1 MHIQNNTVLTPFN
14 TDSLTSFK
22 NIGSTIQKV
31 TNACSGYNNAI
42 SSSVANGNAWAT
54 TVGAQ
59 NSNLGDYL
67 KSLNGAKASMKG
79 YIGYLAGAKLETLA
93 LQAGTVLLNAGLSFM
108 ATLIVNKLVGAYQKH
123 QQGLKDAA
131 DAAKQA
137 ATDFE
142 SAKTQMEEFAQSY
155 HDLGDS
161 AEWDTTSTEKAK
173 SLQEQ
178 ILELFK
184 GQSSEM
190 DELLDKIDLA
200 NGKYEEQKQIL
211 SDIAVQNAKD
221 KQSDLEANKINAMR
235 DAQGTIGW
243 VDKFIGNT
251 GRYGELHGKEAEQ
264 AKYLANKGIGS
275 AYGTDRRSDYNLGDF
290 DYSKVNDVVA
300 AYEKAGEAVAAL
312 QEKYTDE
319 ELAESSLYNSL
330 TSLKGALEDNVN
342 TYKDALSAYQDNEA
356 VIAVGE
362 ALKTANIDSKES
374 FDDFVESVIESE
386 DANDDYAD
394 KIREVAESAYP
405 EYADAADE
413 AADANSNFGDSAKD
427 VNIDEL
433 WQNVNSQIDSIQ
445 SAYNSLTSA
454 IDEYNQYGALS
465 MDTLQS
471 LLTLDDQYLACLID
485 QNGQL
490 SLNMQSFQS
499 VANARLND
507 AKATAVQQAMEE
519 LNTIAQNNEI
529 STAGGAATALA
540 NKGVVIDTL
549 AAQYKN
555 LGDWAGYAA
564 KAEALADAYGKAAA
578 VDADAADA
586 VMSGL
591 NAKFALIDSTMAQIQ
606 SSAAGAGKALGGYGN
621 AAKGA
626 GGSSGGAA
634 KQVDE
639 LTDSLNKQ
647 KDAIEETKKALEE
660 QQNQLKIYGQAAVD
674 ELEKR
679 IDALNDEKDAQDDAF
694 DKEKERLKDEQELK
708 DDAFDKEKKR
718 IKAEKDLQDKLYK
731 KQKEE
736 LQNQKKLQDDIY
748 QKQID
753 ALKEKKEAL
762 QDANDEEDR
771 AIELAKLQ
779 AQVEQA
785 NSQRTKRVYEHDTGF
800 EWKVDESAVSDAQN
814 ALDDKQ
820 REWRRADAISAIEDE
835 IDAVE
840 KLKDTYDDQIDSEID
855 GIDAAKDA
863 YDEKIEDMLDKLDQ
877 EKEAFD
883 EMMEAQIAEIEARKD
898 AYDEAMNA
906 EIEKLEALKD
916 EWNDTLSLVGTSWD
930 EYQAKLAAAAEFQ
943 GMSLEQMAASHT
955 TYKDNVIANM
965 QAIGEADAQLA
976 AIEEQLTAAEEAK
989 NAATSSGTGSTGGAA
1004 GATNNYATAAD
1015 ALTAKLDDL
1024 STKIA
1029 ITGEQNNELK
1039 DREAELCDQLS
1050 NGNLTTSERVAVMD
1064 ELHDVQAKIAENE
1077 QVLTDLSAQYVEA
1090 IANETNVTVEY
1101 RQKQMDVLS
1110 ELADNYD
1117 INYGMIADTLNEY
1130 LSNLDTTTTTNEQQF
1145 NTIKQT
1151 ISLFAQSAKTDMA
1164 NAGTSMTTFQSTMT
1178 GALETCGG
1186 SVDTLI
1192 GKLGD
1197 LAQAAADAIQ
1207 AVANAKQAAAN
1218 ATSGTEGHA
1227 LGSQYIRRTGLAKV
1241 DEEGPEIVVRHGGSN
1256 GRYTYLER
1264 GDSVIPASYSK
1275 NLWDMGANPAEWF
1288 ERQYNKFNRMDT
1300 SKAVYTGGD
1309 TSYSISVGDIVISNP
1324 IANSD
1329 DLARGLKQN
1338 LPASFM
1344 QAVGVRI

>member
-1 MHIQNNTVLTPFN
+1 MVLTPFN

-142 SAKTQMEEFAQSY
+142 SAKTQVEEFAQSY
-155 HDLGDS
+155 RDLGDS

-235 DAQGTIGW
+235 DAQGTIGL

-264 AKYLANKGIGS
+264 AKYLASKGIGS

-413 AADANSNFGDSAKD
+413 AADANSNFGDSTKD
-427 VNIDEL
+427 VNLDEVWSNL
-433 WQNVNSQIDSIQ
+433 NSQIDSIQ

-540 NKGVVIDTL
+540 NKGAVIDTL

-779 AQVEQA
+779 DQLEQA
-785 NSQRTKRVYEHDTGF
+785 RSQRTKRVYEHDTGF

-1145 NTIKQT
+1145 NAIKQT

>member
-42 SSSVANGNAWAT
+42 SSSVANGNALVT
-54 TVGAQ
+54 TVGTQ

-155 HDLGDS
+155 RDLGDS

-190 DELLDKIDLA
+190 DDLLDKIDLA
-200 NGKYEEQKQIL
+200 NGKYEKQKQIL
-211 SDIAVQNAKD
+211 NDIALQNAKD
-221 KQSDLEANKINAMR
+221 ARSDLVTNKNNAKR
-235 DAQGTIGW
+235 DLENTVGPLGNKGDFTELRGDSKKYAQ
-243 VDKFIGNT
+243 
-251 GRYGELHGKEAEQ
+251 A
-264 AKYLANKGIGS
+264 LADAGIGS
-275 AYGTDRRSDYNLGDF
+275 AYGNGRDYYLGDF
-290 DYSKVNDVVA
+290 DFSKAQDVLA
-300 AYEKAGEAVAAL
+300 AYDKLNQAIEYLNNNFEDADFS
-312 QEKYTDE
+312 QDE
-319 ELAESSLYNSL
+319 LWNGLVSM
-330 TSLKGALEDNVN
+330 KGTLEDNVN
-342 TYKDALSAYQDNEA
+342 EYQAALDAMNQNDA
-356 VIAVGE
+356 IIKVGE
-362 ALKTANIDSKES
+362 ALQKTTIDSKEAFEEFKDS
-374 FDDFVESVIESE
+374 LVEGKNYS
-386 DANDDYAD
+386 DDYKQAILD
-394 KIREVAESAYP
+394 VANGAFP

-519 LNTIAQNNEI
+519 LNTIAQSNEI
-529 STAGGAATALA
+529 STAGGAAGALA
-540 NKGVVIDTL
+540 NKGAVIDTL

-591 NAKFALIDSTMAQIQ
+591 NAKFALIDSTMSQIQ

-779 AQVEQA
+779 DQLEQA
-785 NSQRTKRVYEHDTGF
+785 RSQRTKRVYEHDTGF

-855 GIDAAKDA
+855 GIDKAKDA

-1004 GATNNYATAAD
+1004 GATNNYATAAE

-1029 ITGEQNNELK
+1029 LTGEQNNELK

-1090 IANETNVTVEY
+1090 IANETNVTVDY
-1101 RQKQMDVLS
+1101 RQQQMDILS
-1110 ELADNYD
+1110 QMADNYD
-1117 INYGMIADTLNEY
+1117 INYGLVADTLNEY
-1130 LSNLDTTTTTNEQQF
+1130 LGNLDTTVTTNEQQF
-1145 NTIKQT
+1145 DAIKQT
-1151 ISLFAQSAKTDMA
+1151 ISLFAQNAKTDMA

-1178 GALETCGG
+1178 GALATCGG

-1241 DEEGPEIVVRHGGSN
+1241 DEEGKEIIVRQGDSN

-1309 TSYSISVGDIVISNP
+1309 VSYSISVGDIVISNP

-1344 QAVGVRI
+1344 QAIGVRM

>member
-1 MHIQNNTVLTPFN
+1 MVLTPFTSSGVSDFIDDIKQAASAFGKYNAEQDNATLGSDDFYN
-14 TDSLTSFK
+14 T
-22 NIGSTIQKV
+22 I
-31 TNACSGYNNAI
+31 AE
-42 SSSVANGNAWAT
+42 ANVPLQT
-54 TVGAQ
+54 
-59 NSNLGDYL
+59 YL
-67 KSLNGAKASMKG
+67 KSLNGAEASMKG
-79 YIGYLAGAKLETLA
+79 YIGYLVGAKIETLA

-108 ATLIVNKLVGAYQKH
+108 ATLIINKIVGAYQDYK
-123 QQGLKDAA
+123 QGLKDAA
-131 DAAKQA
+131 DSAKQA

-190 DELLDKIDLA
+190 DDLLDKIDLA

-211 SDIAVQNAKD
+211 NDIALQNAKD
-221 KQSDLEANKINAMR
+221 KQSDLGQNLINAQR
-235 DAQGTIGW
+235 DAQKTIGFLSNKG
-243 VDKFIGNT
+243 DYTDLRGNSA
-251 GRYGELHGKEAEQ
+251 KEAH
-264 AKYLANKGIGS
+264 YLASQGIGS
-275 AYGTDRRSDYNLGDF
+275 SYGNGNRADFYLGDF
-290 DYSKVNDVVA
+290 DFSNIDDVVA
-300 AYEKAGEAVAAL
+300 AYDKVNSAIDTLVANYD
-312 QEKYTDE
+312 KE
-319 ELAESSLYNSL
+319 ELAESELYSSL
-330 TSLKGALEDNVN
+330 TSLKGQLEDNVN
-342 TYKDALSAYQDNEA
+342 AYKNALDAYQDNEA
-356 VIAVGE
+356 VVAVGD

-490 SLNMQSFQS
+490 SLNMQSFQN

-529 STAGGAATALA
+529 STAGGAASALA
-540 NKGVVIDTL
+540 NKGAVIDTL

-591 NAKFALIDSTMAQIQ
+591 NAKFALIDSTMSQIQ

-647 KDAIEETKKALEE
+647 KEAIEETKKALEE

-694 DKEKERLKDEQELK
+694 DKEKERIKNEQELK
-708 DDAFDKEKKR
+708 DAAFDKEKKR
-718 IKAEKDLQDKLYK
+718 LKAEKDLQDKLYK

-785 NSQRTKRVYEHDTGF
+785 KSQRTNRVYEHDTGF

-840 KLKDTYDDQIDSEID
+840 KL
-855 GIDAAKDA
+855 
-863 YDEKIEDMLDKLDQ
+863 
-877 EKEAFD
+877 
-883 EMMEAQIAEIEARKD
+883 
-898 AYDEAMNA
+898 
-906 EIEKLEALKD
+906 
-916 EWNDTLSLVGTSWD
+916 
-930 EYQAKLAAAAEFQ
+930 
-943 GMSLEQMAASHT
+943 
-955 TYKDNVIANM
+955 
-965 QAIGEADAQLA
+965 
-976 AIEEQLTAAEEAK
+976 
-989 NAATSSGTGSTGGAA
+989 
-1004 GATNNYATAAD
+1004 
-1015 ALTAKLDDL
+1015 
-1024 STKIA
+1024 
-1029 ITGEQNNELK
+1029 
-1039 DREAELCDQLS
+1039 
-1050 NGNLTTSERVAVMD
+1050 
-1064 ELHDVQAKIAENE
+1064 
-1077 QVLTDLSAQYVEA
+1077 
-1090 IANETNVTVEY
+1090 
-1101 RQKQMDVLS
+1101 
-1110 ELADNYD
+1110 
-1117 INYGMIADTLNEY
+1117 
-1130 LSNLDTTTTTNEQQF
+1130 
-1145 NTIKQT
+1145 
-1151 ISLFAQSAKTDMA
+1151 
-1164 NAGTSMTTFQSTMT
+1164 
-1178 GALETCGG
+1178 
-1186 SVDTLI
+1186 
-1192 GKLGD
+1192 
-1197 LAQAAADAIQ
+1197 
-1207 AVANAKQAAAN
+1207 
-1218 ATSGTEGHA
+1218 
-1227 LGSQYIRRTGLAKV
+1227 
-1241 DEEGPEIVVRHGGSN
+1241 
-1256 GRYTYLER
+1256 
-1264 GDSVIPASYSK
+1264 
-1275 NLWDMGANPAEWF
+1275 
-1288 ERQYNKFNRMDT
+1288 
-1300 SKAVYTGGD
+1300 
-1309 TSYSISVGDIVISNP
+1309 
-1324 IANSD
+1324 
-1329 DLARGLKQN
+1329 
-1338 LPASFM
+1338 
-1344 QAVGVRI
+1344 

>member
-155 HDLGDS
+155 RDLGDS

-235 DAQGTIGW
+235 DAQGTIGL

-264 AKYLANKGIGS
+264 AKYLASKGIGS

-413 AADANSNFGDSAKD
+413 AADANSNFGDSTKD
-427 VNIDEL
+427 VNLDEVWSNL
-433 WQNVNSQIDSIQ
+433 NSQIDSIQ

-540 NKGVVIDTL
+540 NKGAVIDTL

-679 IDALNDEKDAQDDAF
+679 IDALNDEKDAKDDAF

-779 AQVEQA
+779 DQLEQA
-785 NSQRTKRVYEHDTGF
+785 RSQRTKRVYEHDTGF

-1145 NTIKQT
+1145 NAIKQT

-1186 SVDTLI
+1186 SVDALI

>member
-59 NSNLGDYL
+59 NSNLGNYL

-155 HDLGDS
+155 RNLGDS
-161 AEWDTTSTEKAK
+161 AEWDTASTEKAK

-190 DELLDKIDLA
+190 DDLLDKIDLA

-235 DAQGTIGW
+235 DAQDTIGW

-413 AADANSNFGDSAKD
+413 AADANSNFGDSTKD
-427 VNIDEL
+427 VNLDEVWSNL
-433 WQNVNSQIDSIQ
+433 NSQIDSIQ

-540 NKGVVIDTL
+540 NKGAVIDTL

-591 NAKFALIDSTMAQIQ
+591 NAKFALIDSTMSQIQ

-855 GIDAAKDA
+855 GIDKAKDA

-883 EMMEAQIAEIEARKD
+883 EMMEDQIAEIEARKD

-965 QAIGEADAQLA
+965 HAIGEADAQLA

-1004 GATNNYATAAD
+1004 GATNNYATAAE

-1029 ITGEQNNELK
+1029 LTGEQNNELK

-1090 IANETNVTVEY
+1090 IANETNVTVDY
-1101 RQKQMDVLS
+1101 RQQQMDILS
-1110 ELADNYD
+1110 QMADNYD
-1117 INYGMIADTLNEY
+1117 INYGLVADTLNEY
-1130 LSNLDTTTTTNEQQF
+1130 LGNLDTTVTTNEQQF
-1145 NTIKQT
+1145 DAIKQT
-1151 ISLFAQSAKTDMA
+1151 ISLFAQNAKTDMA

-1178 GALETCGG
+1178 GALATCGG

-1241 DEEGPEIVVRHGGSN
+1241 DEEGKEIIVRQGDSN

-1309 TSYSISVGDIVISNP
+1309 VSYSISVGDIVISNP

-1344 QAVGVRI
+1344 QAIGVRM

>member
-1 MHIQNNTVLTPFN
+1 MVLTPFTSSGVSDFIDDIKQAASAFGKYNAEQDNATLGSDDFYN
-14 TDSLTSFK
+14 T
-22 NIGSTIQKV
+22 I
-31 TNACSGYNNAI
+31 AE
-42 SSSVANGNAWAT
+42 ANVPLQT
-54 TVGAQ
+54 
-59 NSNLGDYL
+59 YL
-67 KSLNGAKASMKG
+67 KSLNGAEASMKG
-79 YIGYLAGAKLETLA
+79 YIGYLVGAKIETLA

-108 ATLIVNKLVGAYQKH
+108 ATLIINKIVGAYQDYK
-123 QQGLKDAA
+123 QGLKDAA
-131 DAAKQA
+131 DSAKQA

-190 DELLDKIDLA
+190 DDLLDKIDLA

-211 SDIAVQNAKD
+211 NDIALQNAKD
-221 KQSDLEANKINAMR
+221 KQSDLGQNLINAQR
-235 DAQGTIGW
+235 DAQKTIGFLSNKG
-243 VDKFIGNT
+243 DYTDLRGNSA
-251 GRYGELHGKEAEQ
+251 KEAH
-264 AKYLANKGIGS
+264 YLASQGIGS
-275 AYGTDRRSDYNLGDF
+275 SYGNGNRADFYLGDF
-290 DYSKVNDVVA
+290 DFSNIDDVVA
-300 AYEKAGEAVAAL
+300 AYDKVNSAIDTLVANYD
-312 QEKYTDE
+312 KE
-319 ELAESSLYNSL
+319 ELAESELYSSL
-330 TSLKGALEDNVN
+330 TSLKGQLEDNVN
-342 TYKDALSAYQDNEA
+342 AYKNALDAYQDNEA
-356 VIAVGE
+356 VVAVGD

-490 SLNMQSFQS
+490 SLNMQSFQN

-507 AKATAVQQAMEE
+507 AKTTAVQQAMEE

-529 STAGGAATALA
+529 STAGGAASALA
-540 NKGVVIDTL
+540 NKGAVIDTL

-591 NAKFALIDSTMAQIQ
+591 NAKFALIDSTMSQIQ

-647 KDAIEETKKALEE
+647 KEAIEETKKALEE

-694 DKEKERLKDEQELK
+694 DKEKERIKNEQELK
-708 DDAFDKEKKR
+708 DAAFDKEKKR
-718 IKAEKDLQDKLYK
+718 LKAEKDLQDKLYK

-785 NSQRTKRVYEHDTGF
+785 KSQRTNRVYEHDTGF

-855 GIDAAKDA
+855 GIDKAKDA
-863 YDEKIEDMLDKLDQ
+863 YDEKIENMLDKLNQ

-883 EMMEAQIAEIEARKD
+883 EMMESQIAEIEARKD

-906 EIEKLEALKD
+906 EIEKLEVLKD

-976 AIEEQLTAAEEAK
+976 SIEEQLTAAEEAK
-989 NAATSSGTGSTGGAA
+989 NAATSSGAGSTGGAA

-1015 ALTAKLDDL
+1015 ALTAKLGDL
-1024 STKIA
+1024 AIQIA
-1029 ITGEQNNELK
+1029 TTGDQNDALK
-1039 DREAELCDQLS
+1039 EREAELLDQLS
-1050 NGNLTTSERVAVMD
+1050 SGTLGTIERKMALE
-1064 ELHDVQAKIAENE
+1064 ELDSVQAQIAANE
-1077 QVLTDLSAQYVEA
+1077 QTLSDLSAQYVEA
-1090 IANETNVTVEY
+1090 IANETNVTVGY
-1101 RQKQMDVLS
+1101 RQQQMDVLS

-1130 LSNLDTTTTTNEQQF
+1130 LSNLDTTTTTNEQKF
-1145 NTIKQT
+1145 DAIKQT
-1151 ISLFAQSAKTDMA
+1151 ISLFAQNAKTDMA

-1178 GALETCGG
+1178 GALQTCGG

-1192 GKLGD
+1192 GKLGN
-1197 LAQAAADAIQ
+1197 LAQAAANAIK

-1218 ATSGTEGHA
+1218 ASSGTEGHA

-1275 NLWDMGANPAEWF
+1275 NLWDLGANPAEWF

-1309 TSYSISVGDIVISNP
+1309 VSYSISVGDIVISNP

-1344 QAVGVRI
+1344 QAIGVRM

>member
-1 MHIQNNTVLTPFN
+1 MSAHSITNLVLTPF
-14 TDSLTSFK
+14 TSTGLEGFVSSIE
-22 NIGSTIQKV
+22 NA
-31 TNACSGYNNAI
+31 TNAFGKYNSEQDNATLGSDAFYDTLSG
-42 SSSVANGNAWAT
+42 T
-54 TVGAQ
+54 DE
-59 NSNLGDYL
+59 NLKSYL
-67 KSLNGAKASMKG
+67 KSLNGAEASMKG

-108 ATLIVNKLVGAYQKH
+108 ATLIINKIVGAYQDYK
-123 QQGLKDAA
+123 QGLKDAT
-131 DAAKQA
+131 DSAKQA

-155 HDLGDS
+155 CNLGDS

-190 DELLDKIDLA
+190 DDLLDKIDLA

-211 SDIAVQNAKD
+211 SDIALQNAKD
-221 KQSDLEANKINAMR
+221 KQSDLEANKINAIR
-235 DAQGTIGW
+235 DAQNTIGW

-251 GRYGELHGKEAEQ
+251 GRYGELYSKEAEQ
-264 AKYLANKGIGS
+264 AKYLASKGIGT
-275 AYGTDRRSDYNLGDF
+275 AYGTDKRSDYNLGNF

-356 VIAVGE
+356 VIAVGK

-394 KIREVAESAYP
+394 KIRDVAESAYP

-529 STAGGAATALA
+529 STAGGAASALA
-540 NKGVVIDTL
+540 NKGAVIDTL

-647 KDAIEETKKALEE
+647 KEAIEETKKALEE

-718 IKAEKDLQDKLYK
+718 LKAEKDLQDKLYK

-863 YDEKIEDMLDKLDQ
+863 YDEKIEDMLDKLEQ

-1004 GATNNYATAAD
+1004 GATNNYATAAE

-1090 IANETNVTVEY
+1090 IANETNVTVDY
-1101 RQKQMDVLS
+1101 RQQQMDILS
-1110 ELADNYD
+1110 QMADNYD
-1117 INYGMIADTLNEY
+1117 INYGLVADTLNEY
-1130 LSNLDTTTTTNEQQF
+1130 LGNLDTTVTTNEQQF
-1145 NTIKQT
+1145 NAIKQT

-1309 TSYSISVGDIVISNP
+1309 VSYSISVGDIVISNP

-1344 QAVGVRI
+1344 QAVGVRM

>member
-155 HDLGDS
+155 RNLGDS

-243 VDKFIGNT
+243 FDKFIGNT

-264 AKYLANKGIGS
+264 AKYLASKGIGS

-394 KIREVAESAYP
+394 KIRDVAESAYP

-413 AADANSNFGDSAKD
+413 AADANSNFGDSTKD
-427 VNIDEL
+427 VNLDEVWSNL
-433 WQNVNSQIDSIQ
+433 NSQIDSIQ

-540 NKGVVIDTL
+540 NKGAVIDTL

-779 AQVEQA
+779 DQLEQA
-785 NSQRTKRVYEHDTGF
+785 RSQRTKRVYEHDTGF

-965 QAIGEADAQLA
+965 QAIGEADAQLT

-989 NAATSSGTGSTGGAA
+989 NAATNSGTGSTGGAA
-1004 GATNNYATAAD
+1004 GATNNYATAAE

>member
-1 MHIQNNTVLTPFN
+1 MSAHSTTNLVLTPF
-14 TDSLTSFK
+14 TSTGLEDFVSSIE
-22 NIGSTIQKV
+22 NA
-31 TNACSGYNNAI
+31 TNAFGKYNSEQDNATLGSDAFYDTLSGTDE
-42 SSSVANGNAWAT
+42 SLKS
-54 TVGAQ
+54 
-59 NSNLGDYL
+59 YL
-67 KSLNGAKASMKG
+67 KSLNGAEASMKG

-108 ATLIVNKLVGAYQKH
+108 ATLIINKIVGAYQDYK
-123 QQGLKDAA
+123 QGLKDAA
-131 DAAKQA
+131 DSAKQA

-190 DELLDKIDLA
+190 DDLLDKIDLA

-211 SDIAVQNAKD
+211 NDIALQNAKD
-221 KQSDLEANKINAMR
+221 KQSDLGQNLINAQR
-235 DAQGTIGW
+235 DAQKTIGFLSNKG
-243 VDKFIGNT
+243 DYTDLRGNSA
-251 GRYGELHGKEAEQ
+251 KEAQ
-264 AKYLANKGIGS
+264 YLASQGIGS
-275 AYGTDRRSDYNLGDF
+275 SYGNGNRADFYLGDF
-290 DYSKVNDVVA
+290 DFSNIDDVVA
-300 AYEKAGEAVAAL
+300 AYDKVSSAIDTLVTNYD
-312 QEKYTDE
+312 KE
-319 ELAESSLYNSL
+319 ELAESELYSSLI
-330 TSLKGALEDNVN
+330 SLKGQLEDNVN
-342 TYKDALSAYQDNEA
+342 AYKNALDAYQDNEA
-356 VIAVGE
+356 VVAVGD
-362 ALKTANIDSKES
+362 ALKEANIDSKKS

-413 AADANSNFGDSAKD
+413 AADANSNFGDSTKD
-427 VNIDEL
+427 VNLDEVWSNL
-433 WQNVNSQIDSIQ
+433 NSQIDSIQ

-540 NKGVVIDTL
+540 NKGAVIDTL

-835 IDAVE
+835 IGAVE

-1151 ISLFAQSAKTDMA
+1151 ISLFAQNAKTDMA

>member
-54 TVGAQ
+54 TVGTQ

-142 SAKTQMEEFAQSY
+142 SAKTQMEEFAKSY
-155 HDLGDS
+155 NELGDS

-178 ILELFK
+178 ILDLFK
-184 GQSSEM
+184 DQSSEM
-190 DELLDKIDLA
+190 DGLLDKIDLA

-211 SDIAVQNAKD
+211 SDIALQNAKD
-221 KQSDLEANKINAMR
+221 KQSDLGQNLINAQR
-235 DAQGTIGW
+235 DAQSTIGFLSNKG
-243 VDKFIGNT
+243 DYTDLRGNSA
-251 GRYGELHGKEAEQ
+251 KEAR
-264 AKYLANKGIGS
+264 YLASQGIGS
-275 AYGTDRRSDYNLGDF
+275 SYGNGNRADFYLGDF
-290 DYSKVNDVVA
+290 DFSNIDDVVA
-300 AYEKAGEAVAAL
+300 AYDKVNSAIDTLVANYD
-312 QEKYTDE
+312 KE
-319 ELAESSLYNSL
+319 ELAESELYSSL
-330 TSLKGALEDNVN
+330 TSLKGQLEDNVN
-342 TYKDALSAYQDNEA
+342 AYKNALDAYQDNEA
-356 VIAVGE
+356 VIAVGD

-427 VNIDEL
+427 VDIDEL

-490 SLNMQSFQS
+490 SLNMQSFQD
-499 VANARLND
+499 VATARLND
-507 AKATAVQQAMEE
+507 AKATAVQQAMSE
-519 LNTIAQNNEI
+519 LHAIAENGEQ
-529 STAGGAATALA
+529 TAANGAMGALSA
-540 NKGVVIDTL
+540 KGAVVDQL
-549 AAQYKN
+549 AACYKN
-555 LGDWAGYAA
+555 LGDWAAYAA
-564 KAEALADAYGKAAA
+564 QNEALADAYSAAAA
-578 VDADAADA
+578 VNAEAANN
-586 VMSGL
+586 VMAGL
-591 NAKFALIDSTMAQIQ
+591 DAKFALIDSTMAQIQ

-647 KDAIEETKKALEE
+647 KEAIEETKKALEE

-674 ELEKR
+674 ELGKR

-779 AQVEQA
+779 DQLEQA
-785 NSQRTKRVYEHDTGF
+785 RSQRTKRVYEHDTGF

-898 AYDEAMNA
+898 AYDAAMNA

-989 NAATSSGTGSTGGAA
+989 NAATNSGTGSTGGAA
-1004 GATNNYATAAD
+1004 GATNNYATAAE

-1101 RQKQMDVLS
+1101 RQQQMDVLS

-1145 NTIKQT
+1145 NAIKQT

-1344 QAVGVRI
+1344 QAVGVRM